1 MDVKKVLTYISE
13 LLFKFDNTADPKKKI
28 SFLISA
34 FGDLQ
39 NLVEDGLEP
48 SPLTL
53 KWYGYGDKVLY
64 NIRTIEE
71 VKDLIDKTILY
82 LHKCNEA
89 LDMGVSVD
97 AELEA
102 TKLLIL
108 QILEKRFN
116 ESRDIAKV

>member
-39 NLVEDGLEP
+39 NLVEGGLDP
-48 SPLTL
+48 SALIL
-53 KWYGYGDKVLY
+53 KWYGDKVLLY

>member
-1 MDVKKVLTYISE
+1 MNVKPALAYISE
-13 LLFKFDNTADPKKKI
+13 LLVKFDNTAEPKKKI

-34 FGDLQ
+34 LGTLN
-39 NLVEDGLEP
+39 NLVDGGLDP
-48 SPLTL
+48 SPLSL
-53 KWYGYGDKVLY
+53 RWYGDKVLLY

-102 TKLLIL
+102 TKLLVI
-108 QILEKRFN
+108 QIIEKRFS
-116 ESRDIAKV
+116 EIEHIAKV